1 MLSTRCIATMES
13 FVLQV
18 LELPDMSV
26 QKMRHCP
33 LLPQVTAVESLTRT
47 MTCKGIGMRLR
58 HGLILWA
65 PSPSSS
71 ALFAAASHFTCLVPH
86 GLLMLASRGAAFLAP
101 AGAGH
106 STWL

>member
-1 MLSTRCIATMES
+1 M
-13 FVLQV
+13 LQV

-58 HGLILWA
+58 HGLTLWVPPPY
-65 PSPSSS
+65 PSFS
-71 ALFAAASHFTCLVPH
+71 AACTALPLCPM
-86 GLLMLASRGAAFLAP
+86 GC
-101 AGAGH
+101 
-106 STWL
+106 